1 MISFQSMLFFVFLLF
16 FCVQHWVLFVPNAK
30 MIIVWSYFAI
40 FLVIS
45 CNSSTE
51 MFRETDEHELFD
63 FNFLSV
69 ILLELKV

>member
-1 MISFQSMLFFVFLLF
+1 
-16 FCVQHWVLFVPNAK
+16 

-51 MFRETDEHELFD
+51 MFREIDEHELFD